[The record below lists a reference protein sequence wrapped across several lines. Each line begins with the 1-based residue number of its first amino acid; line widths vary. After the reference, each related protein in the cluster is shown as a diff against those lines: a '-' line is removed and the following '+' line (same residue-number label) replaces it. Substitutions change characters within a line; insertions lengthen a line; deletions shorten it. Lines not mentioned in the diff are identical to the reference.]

1 MPFLAMVVQSLGY
14 ASSAHW
20 SGCTAPCCTMWGSS
34 FGVGEQSSQTVMA
47 TLGST
52 GPALLMWLW
61 PPGPELGWP
70 AQAPGSL
77 HLTGLAWCRWARKEQ
92 EHRRRRSINHP
103 GRACGVFLRL
113 PEVQLDAL
121 AQPYPLPRAESSS
134 WLRHQQ

>member
-47 TLGST
+47 TLGSA